1 MKNKVQ
7 SNPNNYYVVLK
18 RDGIVIE
25 FKRDTKKKPQPFLS
39 YATAKRAW
47 DKVRASHQDGGE
59 WFLET
64 TYRLATNH
72 RKEWERARV

>member
-7 SNPNNYYVVLK
+7 SNPNNWYVVHK

-39 YATAKRAW
+39 YATAKRSW
-47 DKVRASHQDGGE
+47 EQMRSSYQLGGE
-59 WFLET
+59 WLMMT
-64 TYRLATNH
+64 TYQLASNH
-72 RKEWERARV
+72 KREWDKARV